1 MTSTFARALAGAAFA
16 ILALGAGQ
24 ASATTYCNVQRTK
37 DGFTALRANP
47 SASSRLVAKMRVG
60 DEFQAHSESRGQWI
74 KATWWKGGRF
84 KTQRDVGYDPPN
96 ASGWVHSS
104 LVPEDC
110 G

>member
-1 MTSTFARALAGAAFA
+1 MRTLIKTGVLAAALLAIGAGA
-16 ILALGAGQ
+16 
-24 ASATTYCNVQRTK
+24 ASATTYCNVKPTR
-37 DGFTALRANP
+37 DGFSALRADA
-47 SASSRLVAKMRVG
+47 SASSRLVARMRVG
-60 DEFQAHSESRGQWI
+60 DEFQAHSESRGPWI

-84 KTQRDVGYDPPN
+84 KNGGPTYDRPN